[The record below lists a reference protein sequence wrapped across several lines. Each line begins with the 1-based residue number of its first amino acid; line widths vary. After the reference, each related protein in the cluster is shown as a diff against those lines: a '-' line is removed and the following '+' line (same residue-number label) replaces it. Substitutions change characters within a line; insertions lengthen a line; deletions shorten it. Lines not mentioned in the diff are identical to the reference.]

1 MTPYYKVSHF
11 IIAIFEKSKITYKNN
26 FMEKIIRTGII
37 GFGLSGRV
45 FHAPFV
51 DIVDGFEL
59 SKISTANPEN
69 ISIAKERYPNA
80 TVVADGQS
88 IINDNSIDLVIV
100 TSPNTVHF
108 HWAKEALLAN
118 KHVVVEKPFTV
129 TLAEAEELVELSKKM
144 NKVLTVYHNRR
155 FTSDTK
161 TVKKILESGILGD
174 VVDYETH
181 FDRFRAEPKPG
192 AWREDPLPGSG
203 IFYDLGSHLI
213 DQSLYFFGMPQAV
226 TAHIKAMRPWAKA
239 DDSFDVKLHYPTH
252 TATLKSTTL
261 AKIPG
266 PTYQLHGTKGSFIK
280 YGLDVQE
287 GQLDKGAIP
296 NTPDWG
302 SEPESIWGT
311 MKTEYEGV
319 NMQSVIESEKG
330 DYRDYFINLRDAIW
344 GKCELAVTAEEG
356 ANVMR
361 IIELALQSDKE
372 KRTINV

>member
-1 MTPYYKVSHF
+1 
-11 IIAIFEKSKITYKNN
+11 
-26 FMEKIIRTGII
+26 MENIIRTGII

-51 DIVDGFEL
+51 DVVDGFEL
-59 SKISTANPEN
+59 SKISTGNPKN
-69 ISIAKERYPNA
+69 IRIAKERYPNA
-80 TVVADGQS
+80 QIVPDGENIVADPK
-88 IINDNSIDLVIV
+88 IDLIIV

-108 HWAKEALLAN
+108 HWAKEALLAS

-129 TLAEAEELVELSKKM
+129 TFAEAEELVKLAKQKNKILS
-144 NKVLTVYHNRR
+144 VYHNRR

-161 TVKKILESGILGD
+161 TVKKILESGILGE

-181 FDRFRAEPKPG
+181 FDRFRPQPKPG

-213 DQSLYFFGMPQAV
+213 DQSLHFFGMPQAV
-226 TAHIKAMRPWAKA
+226 TAHIKTVRPWAKA

-252 TATLKSTTL
+252 TATLKSATL

-266 PTYQLHGTKGSFIK
+266 PTYQIHGTKGSFIK

-287 GQLDKGAIP
+287 ENLDKGAIP

-311 MKTEYEGV
+311 LKAECNGIEI
-319 NMQSVIESEKG
+319 NSVIKSEQG

-344 GKCELAVTAEEG
+344 GKGDLAVTAEEG

-361 IIELALQSDKE
+361 IIELAILSDKE
-372 KRTINV
+372 KRTVEVL